1 MSVFN
6 KILPALLFVYSFL
19 SVLHPID
26 LSYDTDL
33 FWHLKTGEVIVQGKG
48 IPSEDPF
55 TYPSK
60 DPLRQNLVLRSSW
73 LADILLY
80 SVFATGG
87 YSGLV
92 LLKPIAVSTA
102 VLLAY
107 LSILHR
113 GVLFATA
120 CGFVLAFQLA
130 SSTVLKPNLFSFP
143 LMAAVVFCVERFRT
157 RQTWPYLAGLVGT
170 MILWANIHGG
180 YVFGVVVLGI
190 YAVIEGFRSLMELR
204 KGRPDEFRRLSRVA
218 LWAATA
224 AGASLLNPGGML
236 AFEVVRE
243 LNRDP
248 SQRLLASM
256 IMEHIGYF
264 EHLYQFTN
272 EPLLWGH
279 ALGGVVVIFSFLNLL
294 RRKAGLVETA
304 VVGSMLGLALSSIRV
319 LPLFLIVGLIVTM
332 GKEKYGAWAFPGGKR
347 GQMVAAIALMLIM
360 SLFLWRHSPTASPA
374 RLHESAVIPI
384 RAADF
389 LAEQRLRGNMLNL
402 HSWGNYLL
410 YRLYPEYR
418 VFTDTRYVNVQAFF
432 DAGAMFNGQAKEGHL
447 QGDAGYRDIAASH
460 IEHLGEDV
468 DRNWRGEYWSELF
481 DKYRID
487 FIVGRAVSNGGY
499 VYPVFLKLMS
509 DPEWALVYSDKNY
522 LIMVKRD
529 GANEHVLSRLEEK
542 DKATLYDH
550 ALSDLSYINNEMALE
565 SLAFVLA
572 MKGEYDRA
580 EKLARGVIEMNPKA
594 QIAPAVVEFVTRK
607 RDEQGPQGF
616 ATGTEVG
623 SEKDS
628 MDADRK

>member
-6 KILPALLFVYSFL
+6 RILPALLFAYSFL

-33 FWHLKTGEVIVQGKG
+33 FWHMKTGEVMLQQRG
-48 IPSEDPF
+48 IPLEDPF
-55 TYPSK
+55 THPSK
-60 DPLRQNLVLRSSW
+60 DPLRQTLVLRSSW

-80 SVFATGG
+80 SVFAAGG

-92 LLKPIAVSTA
+92 FLKPIAVSTA

-120 CGFVLAFQLA
+120 CAFVLAFQLA
-130 SSTVLKPNLFSFP
+130 SSAVLKPNLFSFP
-143 LMAAVVFCVERFRT
+143 LMAAVVFCMERFRT

-170 MILWANIHGG
+170 MILWANVHGG

-248 SQRLLASM
+248 SQKLLASM

-264 EHLYQFTN
+264 AHLYQFTN
-272 EPLLWGH
+272 EPILWGH
-279 ALGGVVVIFSFLNLL
+279 ALGGVVVIFSVLNLL

-347 GQMVAAIALMLIM
+347 GQIVAAIALILIM

-374 RLHESAVIPI
+374 RLQESVVIPI
-384 RAADF
+384 RAAEF

-432 DAGAMFNGQAKEGHL
+432 DAGAMFNGQVKDGQL
-447 QGDAGYRDIAASH
+447 QGEEAYRDIAGSH
-460 IEHLGEDV
+460 IEHLRGDGR
-468 DRNWRGEYWSELF
+468 RNWRGEYWHELLE
-481 DKYRID
+481 KYRID
-487 FIVGRAVSNGGY
+487 FIVGRAVSNGGHI
-499 VYPVFLKLMS
+499 YPIFLKLMHDS
-509 DPEWALVYSDKNY
+509 EWALVYSDNNY
-522 LIMVKRD
+522 LIMVKKN
-529 GANEHVLSRLEEK
+529 GANDRVLSRVEEK
-542 DKATLYDH
+542 DKAGLYDR

-580 EKLARGVIEMNPKA
+580 ETLALGATKMNRSLL
-594 QIAPAVVEFVTRK
+594 IAPAVADYVVRK
-607 RDEQGPQGF
+607 R
-616 ATGTEVG
+616 G
-623 SEKDS
+623 SANSSSERTRAGAKAGRGEP
-628 MDADRK
+628 DADRK